1 MITVSTQYVNG
12 ETGQPI
18 MRTLLRAVDRWGK
31 TVWLDAD
38 KWRAGKVGLAAYNR
52 NGSQR
57 WEKGFAGLRADIY
70 HRANIVSTE
79 ALA

>member
-1 MITVSTQYVNG
+1 MHTVSTQYVNG

-38 KWRAGKVGLAAYNR
+38 KWAKGRVVLSAYNKD
-52 NGSQR
+52 GSQR
-57 WEKGFAGLRADIY
+57 WESGRAWQRAYLY